1 MMSLRLLVPLLET
14 RLLCFVCSD
23 AFIGASLFEEVTQK
37 IAPLVAELASPE
49 RILNFVD
56 RQMSISVLK
65 FPPLVVGHGFQ
76 RARRIIATSISLC
89 RCREESKKERMR
101 RMSHW
106 EAIAES

>member
-1 MMSLRLLVPLLET
+1 MMSLRLLVPLFET

-37 IAPLVAELASPE
+37 IAPLVVELASPE

-65 FPPLVVGHGFQ
+65 FPPH
-76 RARRIIATSISLC
+76 IAATENGSLC
-89 RCREESKKERMR
+89 ERMR
-101 RMSHW
+101 SSRV
-106 EAIAES
+106 ARA

>member
-65 FPPLVVGHGFQ
+65 FPPLVVGHGFNAPGASLRPRYHFVVAVR
-76 RARRIIATSISLC
+76 RAK
-89 RCREESKKERMR
+89 KKEC
-101 RMSHW
+101 
-106 EAIAES
+106 AA